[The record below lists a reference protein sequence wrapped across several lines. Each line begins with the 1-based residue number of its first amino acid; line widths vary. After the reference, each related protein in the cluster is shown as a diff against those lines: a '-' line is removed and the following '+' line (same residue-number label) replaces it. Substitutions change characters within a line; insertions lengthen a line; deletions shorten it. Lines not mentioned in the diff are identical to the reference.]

1 MNDLATN
8 VILWL
13 PAYMTEDDESV
24 ELVTKANGLILD
36 FCDRDASLEQVLDE
50 LSTMRLS
57 PDAFAN
63 NLDLV
68 LRKRGI

>member
-1 MNDLATN
+1 MDNLTTD
-8 VILWL
+8 VMLWL
-13 PAYMTEDDESV
+13 PAYLTEDDESV

-36 FCDRDASLEQVLDE
+36 FCDRDVSLEQVLDE

-57 PDAFAN
+57 PDAFTH
-63 NLDLV
+63 NLDLN